1 MSILGRGNR
10 VGVRGMAFQ
19 ILRVR
24 NTLCRGSRDEGRK
37 MRLGEG
43 AGARLDGTLG
53 AGAQMQVN
61 CIPNSTCGFLARNWY
76 DLVEG

>member
-1 MSILGRGNR
+1 MSILGRGHR
-10 VGVRGMAFQ
+10 VGVRGMDFQ

-24 NTLCRGSRDEGRK
+24 NALCRDLRDEGRE

-53 AGAQMQVN
+53 AGAQTQVN
-61 CIPNSTCGFLARNWY
+61 CMPNSTCGFLARNWC